1 MGRAG
6 EPEGLIKR
14 VARPGAGE
22 SEEEEEDDRWTGAG
36 PVAKPGKFNGDQDLE
51 NYLGHFEL
59 CVRANGWS
67 KVEAGVFLG
76 LSLEGGALRQLKGI
90 NLALPGG
97 YGRLK
102 KALIRRYEPTNQ
114 EETYKALLNA
124 RERKPGESLQALEE
138 ELSKFTRLAYPDADA
153 KTIDSL
159 VLDRFLSSLRD
170 PQLRQWV
177 YQSTASQP
185 AMDLQMAI
193 QTAVTA
199 EAFLKTDADKR
210 QRLRAADASVA
221 EQLKTHNDQMKQNGD
236 QMRKMAEIIEKLTK
250 QAESPAAGERRKNW
264 NRPSWLHSV
273 LRLRTG
279 GAFQEGVSQPGQQ
292 RNTAASGRDGSG
304 SIDRKFG
311 KLETTSTGSTVEV
324 KDSRA
329 EKAVQGRREKGGGGL
344 IVPGV
349 LDGHEIQLLVDTGAS
364 INLISLSWWTSKGKP
379 GAWAEATEEI
389 YTVEGRV
396 MAIQGAIE
404 AQGGTRRPAGGIPIR
419 YSRCGE

>member
-1 MGRAG
+1 MVRTGGGDSEG
-6 EPEGLIKR
+6 EED
-14 VARPGAGE
+14 
-22 SEEEEEDDRWTGAG
+22 DDRWTGAR

-153 KTIDSL
+153 RTIDSL
-159 VLDRFLSSLRD
+159 VLDRFLTSLRD

-185 AMDLQMAI
+185 TMDLQMAI

-210 QRLRAADASVA
+210 QRMRAADASVA

-250 QAESPAAGERRKNW
+250 QAEPPAAGERRRSW
-264 NRPSWLHSV
+264 NRPPNS
-273 LRLRTG
+273 TACFG
-279 GAFQEGVSQPGQQ
+279 CGQEGHFKRECPNLANKGAPPTPGAVV
-292 RNTAASGRDGSG
+292 RVP
-304 SIDRKFG
+304 
-311 KLETTSTGSTVEV
+311 STGNS
-324 KDSRA
+324 
-329 EKAVQGRREKGGGGL
+329 G
-344 IVPGV
+344 
-349 LDGHEIQLLVDTGAS
+349 
-364 INLISLSWWTSKGKP
+364 N
-379 GAWAEATEEI
+379 
-389 YTVEGRV
+389 
-396 MAIQGAIE
+396 
-404 AQGGTRRPAGGIPIR
+404 
-419 YSRCGE
+419 